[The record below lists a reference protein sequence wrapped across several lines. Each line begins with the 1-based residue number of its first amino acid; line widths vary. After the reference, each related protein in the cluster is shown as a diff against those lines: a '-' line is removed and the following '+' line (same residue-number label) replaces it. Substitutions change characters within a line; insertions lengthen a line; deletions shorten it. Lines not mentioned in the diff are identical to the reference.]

1 VKTPTESFEPTK
13 ALALSPLWPFKQT
26 LVRDA
31 WIVKP
36 KPKQQVKRTKPV
48 PPTTELAPF

>member
-1 VKTPTESFEPTK
+1 MKTPTESFEPTK

-36 KPKQQVKRTKPV
+36 KQKVKRTKPV

>member
-1 VKTPTESFEPTK
+1 MKPTIEPTK

-36 KPKQQVKRTKPV
+36 KQKVKRAKPV